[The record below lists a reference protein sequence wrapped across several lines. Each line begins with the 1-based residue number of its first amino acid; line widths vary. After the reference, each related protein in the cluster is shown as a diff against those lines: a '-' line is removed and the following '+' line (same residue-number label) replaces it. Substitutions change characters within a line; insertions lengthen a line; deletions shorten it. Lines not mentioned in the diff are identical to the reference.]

1 MEETISLQ
9 DLFKTIRKRLGLI
22 ILLTLLAIIIAGV
35 VSYFLLTPVYET
47 STEIL
52 VNQNPAETGQL
63 INQNIQTDLQLINTY
78 SGIIKSPAILDQV
91 VEELDLDMNSDQ
103 LDNNITVSNA
113 DQSQIINIA
122 VQDED
127 PARSVDIANT
137 TVDVFETDIQDL
149 MNVDNVSVLSPA
161 VLKENPE
168 PVSPNPLLNM
178 AIAAVVGLMLG
189 VGIAFL
195 LEYLDTTIKDEQ
207 DIEEF
212 LGIPVIGVISPILE
226 KAELVK
232 EEKVV
237 KRKREK

>member
-9 DLFKTIRKRLGLI
+9 DLFKTIRKRLVLI

-35 VSYFLLTPVYET
+35 VSYFLLTPIYET

-127 PARSVDIANT
+127 PARAVDIANT
-137 TVDVFETDIQDL
+137 TVDVFETDIQEL

-195 LEYLDTTIKDEQ
+195 LEYLDTTINNEQ

>member
-127 PARSVDIANT
+127 PARAVDIANT